1 MRIERTHDEGI
12 GLAAAIVRLN
22 EVKKHREQA
31 DLAVKDAEA
40 VVIDLM
46 YKSREKSYEVPILS
60 DGKKKLARATIVHA
74 ERVTVDSEGL
84 KATLG
89 TRKFNTVADYKV
101 NQAKLTKAIE
111 DGKIDQ
117 SVVAPF
123 LTVKDSKPYIRLTEA
138 EEENV

>member
-1 MRIERTHDEGI
+1 MRIERTHDEGQ
-12 GLAAAIVRLN
+12 GLAAAVVRLN
-22 EVKKHREQA
+22 EVKKAREVL

-46 YKSREKSYEVPILS
+46 HKSREKSYEVPIFS

-74 ERVTVDSEGL
+74 ERVTVDGEGL

-117 SVVAPF
+117 EVVAPF

-138 EEENV
+138 EEEND

>member
-1 MRIERTHDEGI
+1 MRIERTHDEGQ
-12 GLAAAIVRLN
+12 GLEAAISRLEAAKKVKA
-22 EVKKHREQA
+22 EVE
-31 DLAVKDAEA
+31 LALKDAEQL
-40 VVIDLM
+40 VIDLM
-46 YKSREKSYEVPILS
+46 HKAREKSYNITKK
-60 DGKKKLARATIVHA
+60 DGRVIKATIVHA
-74 ERVTVDSEGL
+74 ERVTVDSESL
-84 KATLG
+84 KAALG

-138 EEENV
+138 VEENI